1 MQELFLS
8 EIFFSHP
15 IDSINLYVY
24 STSKSWGWPETLNW
38 RDEMDYDT
46 YDMNAE
52 AKAIRED
59 MDYEAYKAQ
68 RAEAEFARIEW
79 AQRNGNDSGF
89 DPYAYL

>member
-1 MQELFLS
+1 
-8 EIFFSHP
+8 
-15 IDSINLYVY
+15 
-24 STSKSWGWPETLNW
+24 
-38 RDEMDYDT
+38 MDYDT

-59 MDYEAYKAQ
+59 MEREAYEAQ
-68 RAEAEFARIEW
+68 RAEAELARIEW